1 MPDIV
6 DIAVGAGSF
15 QTLVTAVQVANLVDA
30 LKSPG
35 PFTVFAPNDDAFAKL
50 PPGTITTL
58 VQNVPQL
65 SRILMF
71 HVVSGKFMKADLA
84 KLGFVTSL

>member
-35 PFTVFAPNDDAFAKL
+35 PL
-50 PPGTITTL
+50 
-58 VQNVPQL
+58 L
-65 SRILMF
+65 SLHPMTMLLRNCHREL
-71 HVVSGKFMKADLA
+71 SQP
-84 KLGFVTSL
+84 

>member
-30 LKSPG
+30 LKSP
-35 PFTVFAPNDDAFAKL
+35 FL
-50 PPGTITTL
+50 
-58 VQNVPQL
+58 L
-65 SRILMF
+65 SLHPLTMLCEIAAGNYHNPSAER
-71 HVVSGKFMKADLA
+71 SPTD
-84 KLGFVTSL
+84 

>member
-35 PFTVFAPNDDAFAKL
+35 PFYCLCT
-50 PPGTITTL
+50 
-58 VQNVPQL
+58 Q
-65 SRILMF
+65 
-71 HVVSGKFMKADLA
+71 
-84 KLGFVTSL
+84 